1 MRFTSTMMRSFR
13 REGPSL
19 LRLRRLLSV
28 PLTPL
33 ALAGAIFALP
43 VMFFGHEA
51 GWVRLVGIVGAMLT
65 SACAVLATWACAAD
79 VRRGWRRR
87 EIELDTVAFMC
98 GCALT
103 PVVIG
108 LLWYTGSATGA

>member
-1 MRFTSTMMRSFR
+1 MTRNFR

-33 ALAGAIFALP
+33 VLAGAAFEPIAIFALP

-65 SACAVLATWACAAD
+65 SACGVLATLACAAD
-79 VRRGWRRR
+79 VRRGWRQR
-87 EIELDTVAFMC
+87 
-98 GCALT
+98 
-103 PVVIG
+103 
-108 LLWYTGSATGA
+108 